1 MVMETLD
8 YLHEANQKALGTRKV
23 VEKIL
28 GKKKKP
34 NSTISTSPASES
46 EIFKAL
52 LNLSEPLAK
61 SYIQVKIDLEDNNR
75 SSWAGT
81 AHEIREVLANL
92 LRILAP
98 DEKVTLQKWY
108 HQEEKISGPTQKQR
122 VRYILQENGA
132 GSKEKE
138 VVELATQL
146 EEMTGN
152 IVRATYSRASDA
164 AHRFKTRK
172 EVTRIVKYFDAFAN
186 DLLDLE

>member
-1 MVMETLD
+1 MEFLD
-8 YLHEANQKALGTRKV
+8 YLRVANEKALGTRKV

-28 GKKKKP
+28 GGKKKNVSAYP
-34 NSTISTSPASES
+34 VNES
-46 EIFKAL
+46 EIYKAL
-52 LNLSEPLAK
+52 LGLSEPLAK
-61 SYIQVKIDLEDNNR
+61 SYMQVKIDLEDDSR

-81 AHEIREVLANL
+81 AHEIREVLATL

-98 DEKVTLQKWY
+98 DADVISQTWY
-108 HQEEKISGPTQKQR
+108 YQEEKTSGPTQKQR

-138 VVELATQL
+138 VVDLATKL
-146 EEMTGN
+146 EEMIGD

-164 AHRFKTRK
+164 AHRFKARK
-172 EVTRIVKYFDAFAN
+172 EVARIVKYFDAFAN

>member
-1 MVMETLD
+1 METLD

>member
-1 MVMETLD
+1 METLA
-8 YLHEANQKALGTRKV
+8 YLRSANQKALGTRKV
-23 VEKIL
+23 VERIL
-28 GKKKKP
+28 GKKRK
-34 NSTISTSPASES
+34 TTTATPANES

-52 LNLSEPLAK
+52 LGLSEPLAK
-61 SYIQVKIDLEDNNR
+61 SYVQVKIDLEDDSR
-75 SSWAGT
+75 SSWVGT

-98 DEKVTLQKWY
+98 DEKVISQTWY
-108 HQEEKISGPTQKQR
+108 RQEEKTTGPTQKQR

-138 VVELATQL
+138 VIELVTKL
-146 EEMTGN
+146 EEMIGD

-172 EVTRIVKYFDAFAN
+172 EVARIVKYFDAFAN
-186 DLLDLE
+186 DLLDLG